1 MSRVLACCTLAASLG
16 LALDAHAQSTYADVV
31 LADSP
36 VAYYRFEETSGTVA
50 ADSSGNGNAG
60 EYRNTPTLG
69 QAGAERLGRAVRFDG
84 IDDFVNTTRTVDGNF
99 SLELWV
105 NTTANSLGGTWA
117 FEGNGLIWSD
127 VGGGANDFTVGA
139 VNNRLTFFTGDN
151 EANISSTSTLNDGE
165 WKHLV
170 VTRSQGGEIRV
181 YVNGEQQASA
191 AAGAALLNANPNIA
205 IGGNVLDNRYFNG
218 LIDEVAYYATE
229 LSPSRIQAHYIAGA
243 GPGLPPPLPRPAVV
257 NTLSGGGL
265 GVLALLIAGLAWAGL
280 RRR

>member
-1 MSRVLACCTLAASLG
+1 MNRVLAFCTLAAGLG
-16 LALDAHAQSTYADVV
+16 LAPCAQAQSSYADVV

-60 EYRNTPTLG
+60 KYQNAPTLA
-69 QAGAERLGRAVRFDG
+69 QTGAPRLGRAVRFDG
-84 IDDFVNTTRTVDGNF
+84 LDDYVETARTVAGNF

-105 NTTANSLGGTWA
+105 NTTANSLGGTQA
-117 FEGNGLIWSD
+117 FEGNGLVWSD

-151 EANISSTSTLNDGE
+151 EANISSTSTLNDGQ

-170 VTRSQGGEIRV
+170 VTRGLGGQIRV
-181 YVNGEQQASA
+181 YVNGQQQASA
-191 AAGAALLNANPNIA
+191 AAGSGLLNANPSIA

-229 LSPSRIQAHYIAGA
+229 LSPARIQAHYLAGT
-243 GPGLPPPLPRPAVV
+243 GGGLPAPVPRPAVV

-265 GVLALLIAGLAWAGL
+265 GVLALLIAGLAWAGF